1 MTMSQVMIMSP
12 DMATI
17 ANKLGNSDRPVP
29 CLGSIKQ
36 VGLSAV
42 APIRLFYSLEL

>member
-1 MTMSQVMIMSP
+1 MMTMPP
-12 DMATI
+12 DLATS
-17 ANKLGNSDRPVP
+17 ANKLSNSDRAAS

-42 APIRLFYSLEL
+42 APIRLFYSLELES